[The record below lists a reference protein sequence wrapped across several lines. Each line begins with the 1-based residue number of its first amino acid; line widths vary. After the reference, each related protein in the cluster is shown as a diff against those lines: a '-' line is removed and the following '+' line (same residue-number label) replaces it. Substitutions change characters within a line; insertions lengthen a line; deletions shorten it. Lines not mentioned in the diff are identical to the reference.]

1 MGAGERPD
9 RDRRV
14 PEETGG
20 EPEGGQRETGGGPE
34 GAGGDRR
41 GAGRGPKGDRRGPE
55 GTGGGPG
62 GGLWVLCRASAHIG
76 TPLAVPVGG

>member
-34 GAGGDRR
+34 G
-41 GAGRGPKGDRRGPE
+41 DRRGPE
-55 GTGGGPG
+55 GTGGRPEGQR
-62 GGLWVLCRASAHIG
+62 RAERGDSGEI
-76 TPLAVPVGG
+76 